1 MKKNLV
7 MIALLTLSF
16 ILALSAS
23 SLATDD
29 NKGDI
34 IIENINFEIN
44 DEGIIPLRYSLIN
57 TITADLDIDNGIA
70 ECVGIVTTQKVVYM
84 IEITMTLQKYSG
96 GKWTEYAQW
105 YDYDYHTNLFSLKKF
120 IAVDSG
126 SYRVHVVG
134 TVTDYNGDEET
145 QTATSGTRP

>member
-34 IIENINFEIN
+34 IIENINFEI
-44 DEGIIPLRYSLIN
+44 
-57 TITADLDIDNGIA
+57 
-70 ECVGIVTTQKVVYM
+70 K
-84 IEITMTLQKYSG
+84 
-96 GKWTEYAQW
+96 
-105 YDYDYHTNLFSLKKF
+105 
-120 IAVDSG
+120 G
-126 SYRVHVVG
+126 SYPCVIVL
-134 TVTDYNGDEET
+134 
-145 QTATSGTRP
+145 STRLLQILISIMVLLSVSVLLPHKRWYI